1 MASQGPNGPSA
12 HTIPSQAPGG
22 LSSPHSE
29 VTASSGTHVY
39 PSGSACV
46 QAEYQALSQDPTVF
60 DPQHDPRAAT
70 SEFDAFITSFLL
82 ANPEVCDNSR
92 SSSDTGIEQ
101 AWVNE
106 HQASLGERSLPVS
119 HLKRHKRTASLSP
132 SPGFAHKV
140 CGPTSHF

>member
-1 MASQGPNGPSA
+1 MASQGPNGPSV

-39 PSGSACV
+39 PSGTACV
-46 QAEYQALSQDPTVF
+46 PIEYPVLRQDPTVF
-60 DPQHDPRAAT
+60 NPQHDPRAAT
-70 SEFDAFITSFLL
+70 SEVDFITLFLL
-82 ANPEVCDNSR
+82 ENPELCDTSP
-92 SSSDTGIEQ
+92 SGPDTGIGQ

-106 HQASLGERSLPVS
+106 PEASLGELSLPVS
-119 HLKRHKRTASLSP
+119 HAQRPKRTASSSP
-132 SPGFAHKV
+132 SPGFTQKV